1 MNKINTILIG
11 VLPLPIN
18 GQTLAFQ
25 ALTNE
30 LGGEILFLDGRR
42 NTSFVSVFLKII
54 TFLGLLF
61 RLIFKLL
68 FKKYH
73 VYHTVSQS
81 LEGFARDLPI
91 VWFSQLFGS
100 KIIVHIHGGNFDGFY
115 HSQKPFVQ
123 KLIRKM
129 LMMTDSIIVLSES
142 LIKML
147 DFEPTLRSKI
157 KVIPNGLP
165 WSLEDNLFTFKRLP
179 IQKDEPIKIIFLSNL
194 IESKG
199 YLDVLEATEML
210 INRFNYNI
218 QIDFCGE
225 FIQYDDALRFQK
237 IEDAKSYFFD
247 FIKHKNLSQNIH
259 YQGIVDGKTKQKLL
273 QNAHFFI
280 LPTHYKNE
288 GQPIS
293 IIEAMAN
300 RCVVLTTNYRGI
312 SDMIKQNETG
322 IFVEFNQPQNIA
334 EQIHLIIQNPQ
345 QYEKI
350 AENAYQKFIR
360 NYTKENH
367 LKTLINHIYL
377 CAE

>member
-1 MNKINTILIG
+1 MKKINTLLIG
-11 VLPLPIN
+11 ILPPPIN

-25 ALTNE
+25 ALADE
-30 LGGEILFLDGRR
+30 LGGEILTLNGRR
-42 NTSFVSVFLKII
+42 HTNFVGIFLKII
-54 TFLGLLF
+54 TFLDVLF
-61 RLIFKLL
+61 RLIFKLI

-73 VYHTVSQS
+73 VYHTISQS

-91 VWFSQLFGS
+91 VLLSKLFGS

-115 HSQKPFVQ
+115 NSQQPFVQ

-129 LMMTDSIIVLSES
+129 LMMTDRIIILSDS

-147 DFEPTLRSKI
+147 DFEPKLRSKI
-157 KVIPNGLP
+157 KIVPNGLP
-165 WSLEDNLFTFKRLP
+165 WDLEDNSFTFKQLP
-179 IQKDEPIKIIFLSNL
+179 IKKDESINLIFLSNL

-199 YLDVLEATEML
+199 YLDVLEATEIL
-210 INRFNYNI
+210 VNRLKYNI

-225 FIQYDDALRFQK
+225 FIQYDDAQRFK
-237 IEDAKSYFFD
+237 KVEDARNFFFG
-247 FIKHKNLSQNIH
+247 FIERNNLSQNVH
-259 YQGIVDGKTKQKLL
+259 YQGVVNGEKKEELL

-280 LPTHYKNE
+280 LPTNYKNE

-300 RCVVLTTNYRGI
+300 RCVVLTTNFRGI
-312 SDMIKQNETG
+312 SDMIKDDETG
-322 IFVEFNQPQNIA
+322 VFVKFNNPENIA
-334 EQIHLIIQNPQ
+334 EKIHLLIQNPQ

-350 AENAYQKFIR
+350 AENAYQKFIE

-367 LKTLINHIYL
+367 LKTLINHIHL